1 MTIEDRVRRVL
12 TEAVADEPLLHGA
25 PLQAAL
31 RGRRR
36 RPVLAGAVA
45 VVLVLGAVIG
55 LVAVRRPSRVL
66 PAAPTLTTLPTTGW
80 PEVTDDAG
88 NFRFRHPPG
97 WDVRPTNRGGAGLK
111 DGWVLTPP
119 DVPRGNAPRSG
130 FAVTVTHGHGYWK
143 ADSFG
148 LVGSG
153 QVGRVP
159 GGQAYLRTAAN
170 SPQRGTYAID
180 WGRVCRAGTPAP
192 GSCAAQSVQV
202 EYASVPPGRHFDR
215 YRAEVET
222 VVASL
227 RALRPTS
234 PTVGDRSRPA
244 CQPGQ
249 WALVHPS
256 AWGGTPDG
264 RRLAVPVGVGF
275 RGGPPCHLHVPVS
288 MAVEQDGR
296 RLPIQGN
303 PATATIELDLPEDAL
318 PAGYKGIRDDR
329 ILQVWTWD
337 ERCDQQ
343 AGITASSAMVF
354 SDDRGRR
361 LLTLGNRL
369 AGFDPAQ
376 CTDRSRRSVLA
387 AWP

>member
-12 TEAVADEPLLHGA
+12 TEAVADEPPLHGA

-31 RGRRR
+31 GGRRR

-45 VVLVLGAVIG
+45 VVLVLAAVTG
-55 LVAVRRPSRVL
+55 LVAVRRPSRVV

-88 NFRFRHPPG
+88 NVRFRHPPG

-192 GSCAAQSVQV
+192 GCSSA
-202 EYASVPPGRHFDR
+202 
-215 YRAEVET
+215 
-222 VVASL
+222 
-227 RALRPTS
+227 
-234 PTVGDRSRPA
+234 RSWRTTA
-244 CQPGQ
+244 R
-249 WALVHPS
+249 
-256 AWGGTPDG
+256 GTC
-264 RRLAVPVGVGF
+264 R
-275 RGGPPCHLHVPVS
+275 
-288 MAVEQDGR
+288 
-296 RLPIQGN
+296 
-303 PATATIELDLPEDAL
+303 
-318 PAGYKGIRDDR
+318 
-329 ILQVWTWD
+329 
-337 ERCDQQ
+337 
-343 AGITASSAMVF
+343 ASSLAW
-354 SDDRGRR
+354 SGPRR
-361 LLTLGNRL
+361 T
-369 AGFDPAQ
+369 P
-376 CTDRSRRSVLA
+376 RSSA
-387 AWP
+387 